1 MKIFMNEVE
10 IFDSHIYLARNV
22 IGARIY
28 INICMYKCT
37 YVCTYVYS
45 VHDPEYNFELG

>member
-28 INICMYKCT
+28 KYMYVQMYIRM
-37 YVCTYVYS
+37 YVCVLCT
-45 VHDPEYNFELG
+45 